1 MNKNQKNKMKRL
13 TLNESLKSFEE
24 FSNELGSI
32 MKDSVTT
39 ENETGSITP
48 GTSTDVASEID
59 TILTKLKDL
68 EDNMNES
75 LGDYYMGLDEKDD
88 GSMKKLKDFMIVAP
102 KVRKLQK
109 KANKIRLNKV
119 DLDFAV
125 LNAPSAKK
133 KTMQGKASDLGKNI
147 DDLEKSIDLYQNQN
161 GSTYSQK
168 VKNMTRIEGKL
179 GAIKR
184 KTGLSDD
191 PDQKSNL
198 KQQVIK
204 LNQDYKD
211 EVEAAKELQS
221 EGPSK
226 EEMAKEKFK
235 QQKDALIKQ
244 GFKQGEGSEGSDK
257 KTIKD
262 PEGNPVVFHKP
273 EVETGGIG
281 TQTSGYNESHID
293 GSGRQ
298 TPII

>member
-1 MNKNQKNKMKRL
+1 MKKL
-13 TLNESLKSFEE
+13 ILNESLKSFEQ
-24 FSNELGSI
+24 FSNDLTSNTV
-32 MKDSVTT
+32 DSVAV
-39 ENETGSITP
+39 ENETGSIVPDTN
-48 GTSTDVASEID
+48 TDVSSEID
-59 TILTKLKDL
+59 TILAKLKDL
-68 EDNMNES
+68 ETNMNES
-75 LGDYYMGLDEKDD
+75 LGDYYMGLDEKDE
-88 GSMKKLKDFMIVAP
+88 GAMKKLKDFMIVAP

-125 LNAPSAKK
+125 ANAPTEKK
-133 KTMQGKASDLGKNI
+133 KTMQTKAKDLGKNI
-147 DDLEKSIDLYQNQN
+147 DDLEKSIDVYQNQN

-198 KQQVIK
+198 KQQIGK
-204 LNQDYKD
+204 LNQDYKE
-211 EVEAAKELQS
+211 EVAAAKELQS

-226 EEMAKEKFK
+226 EEIAKEKFR
-235 QQKDALIKQ
+235 QQKEALIKQ

-262 PEGNPVVFHKP
+262 PEGNAIVFHKP
-273 EVETGGIG
+273 EVETGGIDTG
-281 TQTSGYNESHID
+281 SGYNESQFD

-298 TPII
+298 APII